1 METQRMDQGDASRAS
16 GTSATR
22 QPAYLLRLYITGDAP
37 NSVAALRN
45 LRALCDRFLPGC
57 HRIETVDLL
66 ENPTRGLVD
75 GILVTPTLL
84 KLEPPPRVMVV
95 GTLSDPDRLLRE
107 LDLEPG
113 EG

>member
-1 METQRMDQGDASRAS
+1 MGQGDGSRAT
-16 GTSATR
+16 GASATKR
-22 QPAYLLRLYITGDAP
+22 PTYLLRLYITGDAP
-37 NSVAALRN
+37 NSVAALHN
-45 LRALCDRFLPGC
+45 LRALCERVLPDC

-66 ENPTRGLVD
+66 EDPVRGLAD

-84 KLEPPPRVMVV
+84 KLEPPPRTMVV
-95 GTLSDPDRLLRE
+95 GTLSDPDRVLRE